1 MFLFDVVVV
10 LRPLLVKA
18 LKIINSVRTLK
29 KVLNEKKKKL
39 KEERGI
45 TLKKSSVE
53 SM

>member
-18 LKIINSVRTLK
+18 LKIINSASHVKK
-29 KVLNEKKKKL
+29 KVLNEKKN
-39 KEERGI
+39 E
-45 TLKKSSVE
+45 KSSVE